1 MRIVATT
8 LMLLIS
14 GFLTGAIGAVLLAVQ
29 ANAGQETALANF
41 ALVCV
46 FVVSS
51 IVFFIV
57 QFFGNVRRASNWAL
71 AGMLALI
78 GVAVIVLMGIDLVYE
93 PEHGMFA
100 HNWPMVA
107 GMTVPGAAIIFAQW
121 LTVRLRNAPVRERM
135 IFGRGAEVEQ

>member
-8 LMLLIS
+8 LMLLVT
-14 GFLTGAIGAVLLAVQ
+14 GFLAGLVSAMLLVIQ

-46 FVVSS
+46 LVVSS

-71 AGMLALI
+71 TAMLALI
-78 GVAVIVLMGIDLVYE
+78 GVAIIVLMGIDLVYE

-107 GMTVPGAAIIFAQW
+107 GMTLPGAAIIFAQW

-135 IFGRGAEVEQ
+135 IFGRGAGVEQ